1 MPNLADRNAAR
12 FTPEVVASLLAG
24 YGEAARGAILSEAEI
39 WRHGDVESARV
50 SYDRVAEWARK
61 LTRGQRKYHVWGA
74 WYANQGLT
82 YSALREVMREAGHD
96 GDMHDESVE
105 ARA

>member
-24 YGEAARGAILSEAEI
+24 YSGPARGAILSEAEI

-50 SYDRVAEWARK
+50 SYDRSVGWARM
-61 LTRGQRKYHVWGA
+61 LTREQRKYHAWGA
-74 WYANQGLT
+74 WYANQGLA
-82 YSALREVMREAGHD
+82 YSALRAVMREAGHD

-105 ARA
+105 ARI